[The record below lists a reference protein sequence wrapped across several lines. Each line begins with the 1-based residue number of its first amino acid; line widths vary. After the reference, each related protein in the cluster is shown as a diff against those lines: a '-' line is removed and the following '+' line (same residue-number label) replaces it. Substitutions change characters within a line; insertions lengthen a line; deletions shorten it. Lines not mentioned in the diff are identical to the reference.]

1 MAGPLR
7 IVRLRGA
14 EILERQ
20 DDLARLR
27 IEVFR
32 DWPYLYEGNKAYE
45 AGYIRTYV
53 ESPGAVMIAAFD
65 GDRIVGASTALPMG
79 EAMEEC
85 IEPFERAGYDIGR
98 IFYFGESVLL
108 KPYRGQGVGVRF
120 FEEREAAA
128 LAHGGIEITAFCA
141 VERPADHPLRPQGYT
156 PLDAFWGRRGYRKHR
171 ELVARLVWRD
181 IGEENASEKPLSFW
195 LKRHEAGVQA

>member
-1 MAGPLR
+1 MPLR
-7 IVRLRGA
+7 IVRLRGS
-14 EILERQ
+14 EILARQ

-32 DWPYLYEGNKAYE
+32 DFPYLYEGSREYE

-53 ESPGAVMIAAFD
+53 EAKDSVLIAAID
-65 GDRIVGASTALPMG
+65 GDRIVGASTALPMA
-79 EAMEEC
+79 EAMDEC
-85 IEPFERAGYDIGR
+85 IQPFAEQGYDIAK

-128 LAHGGIEITAFCA
+128 LAHPAIEITAFCA
-141 VERPADHPLRPQGYT
+141 VERPADHPLRPADYV

-171 ELVARLVWRD
+171 ELVARFHWRD
-181 IGEENASEKPLSFW
+181 IGDGADTTKSLSFW
-195 LKRHEAGVQA
+195 LKRHRGGQA

>member
-141 VERPADHPLRPQGYT
+141 VERPADHSLRPQGYT
-156 PLDAFWGRRGYRKHR
+156 PLDAFWGRRGYAKVEGMTGTFRWKETGDQGESDHTMQFW
-171 ELVARLVWRD
+171 AKRL
-181 IGEENASEKPLSFW
+181 A
-195 LKRHEAGVQA
+195 